1 MELLQ
6 HFLSERG
13 MAPHGYCLL
22 WEPELIWAHVASDLV
37 IGLAYFSIP
46 VVIARFLTKRRDV
59 EFSWVVWMFA
69 VFIMACG
76 ATHFMSILVL
86 WVPAY
91 GIEALVKIITAIASV
106 TVAIALWPLLPRAIA
121 VPSPRLLQQ
130 VNDELRALVVERDA
144 ALVALERESAERQQ
158 AEAMLRQSQKM
169 EAVGQLTSGLAH
181 DFNNLLTIVL
191 ASIDRATRL
200 AGDNAPLIR
209 SLGHAQ
215 DGAERAAKLTDQLL
229 SFSRRQ
235 PLLAQEHDLNATV
248 ADLGELL
255 GRTLGDGVALRLELA
270 PDLPTVRID
279 GNQLANA
286 LINLAVNARQ
296 AMPDG
301 GTVTVSTRL
310 VPPVGEVPAQVVVAV
325 ADSGTGISEELKER
339 VFEPFFTTKPVGE
352 GTGLGLSQVYGFA
365 KQAGGEVGID
375 SAAGEGTTV
384 SIRLPV
390 TAQSDAA
397 RS

>member
-22 WEPELIWAHVASDLV
+22 WEPALIWAHVGSDLA

-46 VVIARFLTKRRDV
+46 IVIARFLTRRRDIR
-59 EFSWVVWMFA
+59 FSWVVWMFA
-69 VFIMACG
+69 IFIMACG

-91 GIEALVKIITAIASV
+91 GVEALVKIVTAIASV
-106 TVAIALWPLLPRAIA
+106 VTAVALWPLLPRAIA
-121 VPSPRLLQQ
+121 VPSPRQLQE
-130 VNDELRALVVERDA
+130 VNDSLRALVFERDA
-144 ALVALERESAERQQ
+144 ALKALEREASERQQ
-158 AEAMLRQSQKM
+158 TEAMLRQSQKM

-191 ASIDRATRL
+191 ASLDRATRL
-200 AGDNAPLIR
+200 AGDNAALVR

-229 SFSRRQ
+229 SFSRKQ
-235 PLLAQEHDLNATV
+235 PMLAVEQDLNATIEG
-248 ADLGELL
+248 LRELL
-255 GRTLGDGVALRLELA
+255 ARTLGDGIALDVALA
-270 PDLPTVRID
+270 ADLPMVRID

-286 LINLAVNARQ
+286 LINMAINARH
-296 AMPDG
+296 AMPGG
-301 GTVTVSTRL
+301 GTVMLSTRM
-310 VPPVGEVPAQVVVAV
+310 VPPAGNGPMLVAV
-325 ADSGTGISEELKER
+325 TLADSGIGIPDDVKNR

-365 KQAGGEVGID
+365 TQAGGEVEID
-375 SAAGEGTTV
+375 SEEGRGTTV
-384 SIRLPV
+384 EIRLPV
-390 TAQSDAA
+390 TTDA
-397 RS
+397 RDSG